1 MEELWGFSLTVAEVG
16 EYGEPNSIE
25 LYPIM
30 LQFGVGKYVD
40 YSTQLSI
47 DVADTDRQTE
57 TTTFI
62 SSLQGL

>member
-1 MEELWGFSLTVAEVG
+1 MEELWGFFLVVAEVLEDG
-16 EYGEPNSIE
+16 QPNSIE

-30 LQFGVGKYVD
+30 HQFGVGKYVD

-47 DVADTDRQTE
+47 DVSDTDRQTD
-57 TTTFI
+57 TQTFI